1 MQPSKA
7 FLSLRVSRSMI
18 LLARLSTEHKVSVGF
33 SNILLNS
40 LRKRAMH
47 NDCNTRGA
55 FENSFPCCAAQN
67 ITSETRKFPENRFQ
81 CRNVE
86 KLYSVLSDA
95 ENAANDLRS
104 VPNSRIIWFQGRSWS
119 GSSGKIDKQKA
130 KIREFKEFKWNLP
143 SSGSLTLISLII
155 CHFEMLENNFHR
167 HCRTFPVIF
176 P

>member
-1 MQPSKA
+1 
-7 FLSLRVSRSMI
+7 
-18 LLARLSTEHKVSVGF
+18 
-33 SNILLNS
+33 
-40 LRKRAMH
+40 MH

-104 VPNSRIIWFQGRSWS
+104 VPNSRII
-119 GSSGKIDKQKA
+119 
-130 KIREFKEFKWNLP
+130 
-143 SSGSLTLISLII
+143 
-155 CHFEMLENNFHR
+155 
-167 HCRTFPVIF
+167 
-176 P
+176 